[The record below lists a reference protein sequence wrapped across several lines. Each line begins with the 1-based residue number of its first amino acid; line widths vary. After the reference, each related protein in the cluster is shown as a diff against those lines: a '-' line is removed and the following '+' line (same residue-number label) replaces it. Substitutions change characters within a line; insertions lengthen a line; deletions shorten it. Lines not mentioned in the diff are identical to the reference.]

1 MKKETIWSKN
11 YIMVLLCV
19 MFAAFTHMAF
29 TAIIPVH
36 VLECGGSTA
45 LAGWMTTG
53 LTVACVITRVLFGP
67 LIDRLGRK
75 KIFVLGA
82 VLFTVNTL
90 AYCFVDSLSGLF
102 VLRILNGIS
111 QGIYFS
117 VPATIIADV
126 TPKNRLV
133 DAMGFFGVASAL
145 TSAVAPSVGLW
156 LYEQF
161 GVDTFYIACTA
172 TAFVA
177 MVFAALIKEKYKAA
191 PDTGARTK
199 RGISSIIELSVLA
212 PSIAGMFIMLSN
224 SSVMNFLLTCGMARS
239 IAGISMFFT
248 IYNVVV
254 IFTRLVT
261 GRLADQF
268 GRRPMIA
275 LGALLTAVG
284 TALIAAA
291 QGMLLMGIASVLLGV
306 GITLFNQLMQATVLQ
321 SVPGSRRGVA
331 NATYSLMQDAGTGFG
346 APLWGTTVDAI
357 GYGWTYMLSAAA
369 AVAACAVHLLHREKK
384 A

>member
-36 VLECGGSTA
+36 VLACGGSTA

-82 VLFTVNTL
+82 ALFAINTL

-102 VLRILNGIS
+102 VLRVLNGVS

-117 VPATIIADV
+117 VPATIIADNM
-126 TPKNRLV
+126 PKNRLV

-161 GVDTFYIACTA
+161 GIDMFYIACTA
-172 TAFVA
+172 TALIA
-177 MVFAALIKEKYKAA
+177 MLFAALVTEKYKAVPKA
-191 PDTGARTK
+191 GGRV
-199 RGISSIIELSVLA
+199 RLGISSILELSVLV

-224 SSVMNFLLTCGMARS
+224 SSVSNFLLTCGLARG
-239 IAGISMFFT
+239 IAGISAFFT
-248 IYNVVV
+248 IYNIVV
-254 IFTRLVT
+254 IVTRLVT
-261 GRLADQF
+261 GRLADKF

-275 LGALLTAVG
+275 LGALLTTVG
-284 TALIAAA
+284 TAIIAAA
-291 QGMLLMGIASVLLGV
+291 QGMALMGVASVLLGV

-321 SVPGSRRGVA
+321 SVPDSRRGVA

-346 APLWGTTVDAI
+346 APLWGTTVEMV
-357 GYGWTYMLSAAA
+357 GYGWTYLLS
-369 AVAACAVHLLHREKK
+369 AVAAAIGCAVHLLHREKK